1 MRVRYRAFL
10 PAVYIAVSVLL
21 FVSGYFGVRSPSF
34 SRQAEE
40 ASRYESEPPLVPY
53 LLPGVLLAAVRGPT
67 VLFSTFDISE
77 RRNLLL
83 LPTGILWWWWIGL
96 RFDRRTSTRTYQHP
110 RFRAAML
117 AQLAIIFACAAV
129 LASHH
134 LWHRYWRYPYF
145 GLFIWRAAIWT
156 ADALWLYALTLFAA
170 ISSIRF
176 WRSPAGP

>member
-1 MRVRYRAFL
+1 VRVRYRALL
-10 PAVYIAVSVLL
+10 PAVYIAVSVFL
-21 FVSGYFGVRSPSF
+21 FVSGPFGVRSPSF

-40 ASRYESEPPLVPY
+40 ASRHESEPPIVPY
-53 LLPGVLLAAVRGPT
+53 LLPGVLHAAVRGPA

-77 RRNLLL
+77 RRNLVF

-96 RFDRRTSTRTYQHP
+96 RFDQGTNSKPYHYP
-110 RFRAAML
+110 RFSAAML
-117 AQLAIIFACAAV
+117 ALLAIIFACAAA
-129 LASHH
+129 LLSHH